1 MRKLCLALVLMA
13 PCLFAYGDCKEIS
26 GSFITNLLGESGTVT
41 INGKTLSFINET
53 LGSATGDLAGAPGIY
68 ILKIGPGPNG
78 STQATVH
85 HHWVTTAGDTL
96 FLSEATGTFYQIGS
110 FAGVLAVA
118 DNDYVVPILGGTG
131 RFAGATGQI
140 ITIGVLDTV
149 NGVAV
154 GRYHGTICFNQ
165 QNQQ

>member
-1 MRKLCLALVLMA
+1 
-13 PCLFAYGDCKEIS
+13 
-26 GSFITNLLGESGTVT
+26 
-41 INGKTLSFINET
+41 
-53 LGSATGDLAGAPGIY
+53 
-68 ILKIGPGPNG
+68 
-78 STQATVH
+78 VH

-96 FLSEATGTFYQIGS
+96 FLGEATGKFYQVGPY
-110 FAGVLAVA
+110 AGVLAVA
-118 DNDYVVPILGGTG
+118 DNDYVVPILSGTG

>member
-1 MRKLCLALVLMA
+1 MRKLCTALLLMV
-13 PCLFAYGDCKEIS
+13 PCLFAYGDCQEIS
-26 GSFITNLLGESGTVT
+26 GSFITNILNEAGTVT
-41 INGKTLSFINET
+41 INGKTLTFINET
-53 LGSATGDLAGAPGIY
+53 LSATGDLAGAPGIY

-154 GRYHGTICFNQ
+154 GRYHGTICFKK